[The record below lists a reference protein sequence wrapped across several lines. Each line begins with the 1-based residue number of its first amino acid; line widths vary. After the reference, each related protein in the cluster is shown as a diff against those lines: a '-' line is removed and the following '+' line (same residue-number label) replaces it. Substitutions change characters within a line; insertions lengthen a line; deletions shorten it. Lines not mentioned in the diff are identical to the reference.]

1 MTEVIK
7 ALQKEHSNITQLLNI
22 LDRQLSIFDIGG
34 IPDYD
39 ILEAIADYFQSF
51 PDLYHHP
58 KEDLIFQRMKRRD
71 AAAAA
76 RVGDLQREHE
86 ELAAR
91 TRGFAQAVRAVVED
105 VNVERRSF
113 EHWAR
118 SFVEF
123 QREHMRKEERLFFPS
138 VLRVL
143 TEADWAEIRARITD
157 QEDPLLGETIGERYE
172 TLRQEILRWEREARL
187 PGSG

>member
-7 ALQKEHSNITQLLNI
+7 ALRREHSNITQLLSI
-22 LDRQLSIFDIGG
+22 LERQLSVHAAGNP
-34 IPDYD
+34 PDYD

-58 KEDLIFQRMKRRD
+58 KEDLIFHRLKRRD

-76 RVGDLQREHE
+76 RFGDLQREHD

-91 TRGFAQAVRAVVED
+91 TRAFAKAVHAVVED
-105 VNVERRSF
+105 ANVMRESF
-113 EHWAR
+113 GRWAR
-118 SFVEF
+118 GFLEF
-123 QREHMRKEERLFFPS
+123 QREHMLKEERLFFPAA
-138 VLRVL
+138 LRVL
-143 TEADWAEIRARITD
+143 TDADWAEIQSRITD

-172 TLRQEILRWEREARL
+172 ALRQEILEWEKEARL
-187 PGSG
+187 PGGG